1 MSAARSH
8 EKALSQQDEE
18 RRSDLQGDQLKEMPK
33 QLELNAAAS
42 WISRITA
49 AIIVIIALGLISISA
64 WINYCLGT
72 NFGRTTEDAMLYG
85 TASAFI
91 SVLGVAMSFMVG
103 HIWRQGR
110 RTVVAVGSII
120 MLLCLSYSFTAAVGF
135 TIGVRTHAR
144 DAQFLQAELNWSELT
159 KLRPAKKILNA
170 SMKPFGCPTFL

>member
-1 MSAARSH
+1 MNYRSG
-8 EKALSQQDEE
+8 A
-18 RRSDLQGDQLKEMPK
+18 G
-33 QLELNAAAS
+33 
-42 WISRITA
+42 
-49 AIIVIIALGLISISA
+49 
-64 WINYCLGT
+64 
-72 NFGRTTEDAMLYG
+72 FGRTTEEVILYG